1 MPVILIEA
9 PTGIDS
15 DAKKRMMEK
24 ITTVLDDT
32 YHVPDVRIFLREY
45 PFENVA
51 QDGHL
56 QIEPVRP
63 VCFIEAPQLRS
74 LTARRKMVEGINA
87 AIGEAYE
94 GIANTRETLILHNE
108 YPLENAGWAGRLQAD
123 NPQIVEAI
131 TQLNG

>member
-9 PTGIDS
+9 PPGINS

-24 ITTVLDDT
+24 ITSVLDDT

-45 PFENVA
+45 ALENVA

-56 QIEPVRP
+56 QAEPIRP
-63 VCFIEAPQLRS
+63 VCFIEAPQLSS
-74 LTARRKMVEGINA
+74 LTARRMMIEGINA

-94 GIANTRETLILHNE
+94 GIANTGETLILHNQ
-108 YPLENAGWAGRLQAD
+108 YPLENAGRAGRLQSD
-123 NPQIVEAI
+123 NPQIVEAVNR
-131 TQLNG
+131 LNG